1 MKKVQNVLDKTTT
14 AISAV
19 MLAAMMIILFVNV
32 VLRLIPG
39 IGGFR
44 WYMEASQYL
53 NVWAMLIGCIGIGA
67 SGTHL
72 RVELVDSVLGKT
84 EAGRIFVTVVREIFI
99 ILFYIMVT
107 YSGYQLST
115 RAKQMVSTMPMFRMG
130 HIYVIFP
137 IAGAICILSA
147 IIRLIVF
154 FSEKEYKGGKAK

>member
-1 MKKVQNVLDKTTT
+1 MKKIQVVLDKITT
-14 AISAV
+14 AIAAV

-53 NVWAMLIGCIGIGA
+53 NVWAMLVGCIGIGI

-72 RVELVDSVLGKT
+72 RVEVVDSILGKS
-84 EAGRIFVTVVREIFI
+84 EAGRIFVAVVREVFI

-115 RAKQMVSTMPMFRMG
+115 RAKQMVSTMPQFRMG
-130 HIYVIFP
+130 QIYVIFP
-137 IAGAICILSA
+137 IAGVLCILASL
-147 IIRLIVF
+147 IHLIVF
-154 FSEKEYKGGKAK
+154 FQEKEYKKGEEK